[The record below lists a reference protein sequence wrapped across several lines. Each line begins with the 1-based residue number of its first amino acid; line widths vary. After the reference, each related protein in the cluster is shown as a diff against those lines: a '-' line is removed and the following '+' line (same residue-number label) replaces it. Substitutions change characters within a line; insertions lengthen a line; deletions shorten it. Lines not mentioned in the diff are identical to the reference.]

1 MDLAYY
7 ESPPGIQLLHC
18 MEFPAA
24 VKGGD
29 STFYDTFV
37 LAELLRE
44 REPEAFATLVRVAA
58 TFQKSHAERE
68 RPAQMF
74 YTRPHIVTD
83 TGGAAGDVIAVFW
96 SPPFEG
102 PLCAP
107 PEDVAAYYA
116 AYDAFADLMEDEA
129 VMAQHMVSLRLE
141 PGDTV
146 TFNQRRLLHVRGEFI
161 IIIHQIA
168 LTAFLSLITDM
179 RCTVIHREGSRSSSS
194 TGRVDIC
201 KAAIST
207 SMISSQGIGP

>member
-18 MEFPAA
+18 LEFPPT

-37 LAELLRE
+37 LAEMLRE
-44 REPEAFATLVRVAA
+44 HEPAAFATLVRVCA
-58 TFQKSHAERE
+58 TFQKSHAERNY
-68 RPAQMF
+68 PAQMF

-83 TGGAAGDVIAVFW
+83 TGCAAGAITAVFW

-102 PLCAP
+102 PLCVE
-107 PEDVAAYYA
+107 PEDVTAYYA
-116 AYDAFADLMEDEA
+116 AYDAFAALIKDEA

-146 TFNQRRLLHVRGEFI
+146 TFNQRRLLHVRGAI
-161 IIIHQIA
+161 VHRSCA
-168 LTAFLSLITDM
+168 RVHWSMNRVYPTD
-179 RCTVIHREGSRSSSS
+179 H
-194 TGRVDIC
+194 
-201 KAAIST
+201 
-207 SMISSQGIGP
+207 